1 MSSSEARIK
10 ILLLEDEAV
19 IREVIHE
26 YLALA
31 GYVVSVA
38 EEGQAAVD
46 LLATEPFDLAVLDI
60 MVPGPSGLEVLAYIR
75 EHKPSL
81 PVIMLSALD
90 DEKTQ
95 IDAFNL
101 FADDYVTKPF
111 SPILLL
117 KRIGTIMHRRKL
129 TDQQEHA
136 VTESDDAPALVCDAE
151 AYQAFYGGKALD
163 LTVSEFVLLQTLMDR
178 PKQVFNRE
186 QLIEA
191 VYQGDYYG
199 SDRVIDSHIKNL
211 RKKLPRAYIKT
222 VIGIG
227 YQFDGSAV

>member
-1 MSSSEARIK
+1 MAK

-19 IREVIHE
+19 IREVVRE
-26 YLALA
+26 YLELGNHTVTA
-31 GYVVSVA
+31 V
-38 EEGQAAVD
+38 EHGQAALD
-46 LLATEPFDLAVLDI
+46 SLAEEDYDLAILDV
-60 MVPGPSGLEVLAYIR
+60 MVPGPTGLEVLAWIR
-75 EHKPSL
+75 AEQPEL

-101 FADDYVTKPF
+101 YADDYVTKPF

-117 KRIGTIMHRRKL
+117 KRITAILHRREL
-129 TDQQEHA
+129 LSQTNSGQQDEEA
-136 VTESDDAPALVCDAE
+136 ATGLVCDAE
-151 AYQAFYGGKALD
+151 AYEARYNGERLE
-163 LTVSEFVLLQTLMDR
+163 LTMSEFVLLQTLMDR
-178 PKQVFNRE
+178 PKQVFSRE

-211 RKKLPRAYIKT
+211 RKKLPQPYIKT
-222 VIGIG
+222 VVGVG
-227 YQFDGSAV
+227 YRFEGGLP

>member
-1 MSSSEARIK
+1 MSGNDAPVK

-19 IREVIHE
+19 IREVIQE

-31 GYVVSVA
+31 GYAVTAA
-38 EEGQAAVD
+38 EEGQAALDV
-46 LLATEPFDLAVLDI
+46 LAAEPFDLAVLDI
-60 MVPGPSGLEVLAYIR
+60 MVPGPGGLEVLAYIR
-75 EHKPSL
+75 EHRPGL

-117 KRIGTIMHRRKL
+117 KRIGTILHRRKPAGI
-129 TDQQEHA
+129 QENTVSA
-136 VTESDDAPALVCDAE
+136 SAEGPALVCDEE
-151 AYQAFYGGKALD
+151 AYQAFYEGKPLD

-178 PKQVFNRE
+178 PKQVFSRE

-211 RKKLPRAYIKT
+211 RKKLPKPFIRT

-227 YQFDGSAV
+227 YQFDGSA

>member
-1 MSSSEARIK
+1 MSDNDARIK

-31 GYVVSVA
+31 GYAVTAA
-38 EEGQAAVD
+38 EDGQSALD
-46 LLATEPFDLAVLDI
+46 ILATKPFDLAVLDI
-60 MVPGPSGLEVLAYIR
+60 MVPGPSGLEVLSFIR
-75 EHKPSL
+75 EHRPGL

-117 KRIGTIMHRRKL
+117 KRIGTILHRRKPAA
-129 TDQQEHA
+129 TQASAEP
-136 VTESDDAPALVCDAE
+136 ESDETPKLVCDGE
-151 AYQAFYGGKALD
+151 AYQAFYGGRPLD

-191 VYQGDYYG
+191 IYQGDYYG

-211 RKKLPRAYIKT
+211 RKKLPRPYIKT

-227 YQFDGSAV
+227 YQFDGGAG